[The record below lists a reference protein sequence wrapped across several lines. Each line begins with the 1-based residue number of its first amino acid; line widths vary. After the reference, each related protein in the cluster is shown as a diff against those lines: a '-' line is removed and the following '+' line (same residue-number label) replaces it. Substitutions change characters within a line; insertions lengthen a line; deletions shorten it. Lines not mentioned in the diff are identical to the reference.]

1 MQESRRKETEAELEK
16 RKSDATSKDTLED
29 LEETRKLTGGLD
41 SRKQSIPS
49 PDGLTE
55 ERSESA
61 DGSDTGG
68 PM

>member
-16 RKSDATSKDTLED
+16 RKSEATSKETLED
-29 LEETRKLTGGLD
+29 LEESKKGISGEAG
-41 SRKQSIPS
+41 KSIPS
-49 PDGLTE
+49 PDGAPKP
-55 ERSESA
+55 RSESA